1 MPHQMLLTP
10 RQLHPF
16 SAANFLSPPLTP
28 FPFSH
33 SLSFSFRPTNQK
45 NPLCSPH
52 QTCIAQLSQEPTTT
66 AMMAP
71 SQPPMAEGPVELP
84 PSVPPIVATPDEP
97 RPLQIATSVLITGA
111 ITAFLFR
118 SLRRR
123 AKRASETRFRSYG
136 EKESVTEE
144 AVGSFKSMASSPGAV
159 ESPPS
164 PVQAFLGAVL
174 AGVIAINLFKF
185 TTNVEAA
192 LNRQTISDNYS
203 AVVVYRITI
212 TIRTMI
218 SGLFYLATFLF
229 GANSLGLFL
238 YSGQLFLSSFMEDSS
253 SEYES
258 EASPSSSKSESD
270 DQSSDISM

>member
-10 RQLHPF
+10 RQLRPF

-45 NPLCSPH
+45 NPLCSAH
-52 QTCIAQLSQEPTTT
+52 QTCIAQLSQEPTTA
-66 AMMAP
+66 AMIAP
-71 SQPPMAEGPVELP
+71 SQPPVAEGPVELP
-84 PSVPPIVATPDEP
+84 PSVPPIFATSDEP
-97 RPLQIATSVLITGA
+97 RSLQIATSVLITGA

-136 EKESVTEE
+136 EKESVTAE
-144 AVGSFKSMASSPGAV
+144 AVGSFKSMTSSPGTV

-203 AVVVYRITI
+203 AVYRITI

-229 GANSLGLFL
+229 GANSVGLFL
-238 YSGQLFLSSFMEDSS
+238 YSGQLVFSSFMEDSS

-258 EASPSSSKSESD
+258 EASPSSSNSESD
-270 DQSSDISM
+270 DQSSDIST